1 MTIFLIR
8 RLMQSF
14 VVLLIMSLV
23 VFAGVYAIGNPV
35 DVLISPEA
43 TELQREQTI
52 QQLGLDRPMW
62 EQYLIFLKNI
72 AEGKLGTSFVH
83 NRPAITLILERFPA
97 TFELAFSAL
106 VIAVF
111 LGIPLGL
118 WAGLRADSFSG
129 RSIISGSIILFS
141 MPTFW
146 VGLLMIIAFAINLNW
161 LPTSGRGE
169 VGTFLGIR
177 SSLFTIDGLRH
188 LVLPATNLALYPL
201 ALIIRLTASGTSE
214 TMSLDFMRSARAKGL
229 HAPRIVFVHL
239 LKNIL
244 IPIVTVIGLQFSV
257 ILAFAVVT
265 ESIFSWP
272 GMGRLIIESINL
284 LDRPVIVAYILVT
297 ILIFML
303 INLLVDVLYSFL
315 DPRVRLEKM

>member
-1 MTIFLIR
+1 
-8 RLMQSF
+8 MQSF